1 MLYGVQKFLWSPIQD
16 VSGDPLIRLGLHDP
30 NTIGLKLV
38 ACTFSAYHN
47 LKFTLA
53 PRFHCGDL
61 NHNTHMSLAE
71 QSAALRSFAEVFRT
85 EALELGCPAQCFD
98 LAKFNSYLDGQSALD
113 DTVAAALAQEPS
125 VVQAPA
131 GPSLPEG

>member
-30 NTIGLKLV
+30 STLGLKLV

-53 PRFHCGDL
+53 PRFHNGSLDPT
-61 NHNTHMSLAE
+61 THLTLAE
-71 QSAALRSFAEVFRT
+71 QSAALRSFAYVFRT
-85 EALELGCPAQCFD
+85 EALER
-98 LAKFNSYLDGQSALD
+98 
-113 DTVAAALAQEPS
+113 
-125 VVQAPA
+125 
-131 GPSLPEG
+131 GPMFRPCKI